1 MYIQQIE
8 HLLLEHCYHLGIL
21 KKTAPL
27 KKKDAILD
35 SLVAAIFRTGVQ
47 KEDLNVFLNEVNNN
61 IVLNI
66 NLFTDGGNLYDY
78 IPEKWHAFIKALWRQ
93 RSVGLGTP
101 NAASGEGELMFVF
114 ISPQISK
121 ATRGDLLIN
130 GENIEL
136 KGEGVRV
143 QGLISGKHFRQK
155 TLSVLQ
161 TYKLTPN
168 KSIKTN
174 LDSFEIEKKP
184 HAQYWL
190 NVLGNLNI
198 NTQKNI
204 INDYLKCIDDF
215 DHIDSVEN
223 IFCPNINLTILY
235 KEIVKIIYTQMVS
248 YRKFDKFIILGD
260 GTNIK
265 IVKSTEEFK
274 RKIDEDIIKLGS
286 DYFRINQ
293 DMNIGWYIY

>member
-8 HLLLEHCYHLGIL
+8 HLLLDHCYHLGIL
-21 KKTAPL
+21 KKSSPL

-35 SLVAAIFRTGVQ
+35 SLVAAIFRSGVQ
-47 KEDLNVFLNEVNNN
+47 MEDLNVFLNEVNNN

-66 NLFTDGGNLYDY
+66 SLFTDGGNLYNY
-78 IPEKWHAFIKALWRQ
+78 IPEKWHSFIKALWRQ

-143 QGLISGKHFRQK
+143 QGLISGKQFRQK
-155 TLSVLQ
+155 TLRVLE
-161 TYKLTPN
+161 TYKLQPN

-174 LDSFEIEKKP
+174 LDSFEIEKKQ
-184 HAQYWL
+184 HSQYWL
-190 NVLGNLNI
+190 NVLSNLNI
-198 NTQKNI
+198 DTQRSI
-204 INDYLKCIDDF
+204 INDYLKCIDDNN
-215 DHIDSVEN
+215 HVDSVEN
-223 IFCPNINLTILY
+223 VFCPNINLTILY
-235 KEIVKIIYTQMVS
+235 KEIVKIIYTQMDS

-265 IVKSTEEFK
+265 IVNSIDDFK
-274 RKIDEDIIKLGS
+274 RKIDENIIKLGS